1 MQLIV
6 GYVFC
11 LDDLHVWIT
20 FMSPSVIKHEESITY
35 LADLSWLFEYHLV
48 DRSDNVTKI
57 LHVRENE
64 NVLGNRVYVIGYR
77 IVHDAR

>member
-1 MQLIV
+1 
-6 GYVFC
+6 
-11 LDDLHVWIT
+11 
-20 FMSPSVIKHEESITY
+20 
-35 LADLSWLFEYHLV
+35 V